1 MEGGGKIL
9 NISFNHGRTTF
20 VTATDKGFTMY
31 RVNPLQKICD
41 RNLGGGLSIAVQL
54 FETNFFGLVG
64 GGDNP
69 LHPVNQ
75 FVLWNDYPAP
85 NGAPVYQITEKDKIV
100 AVKLNHDIVA
110 LVTRKTA
117 TLYSLKDMSV
127 VKKIKTGN
135 NPDGVCDLSSI
146 KGTIFLCP
154 GQETG
159 TVIVC
164 DYKLGTE
171 RVMNCCSHPLKTLS
185 LNTVTDQA
193 DVKHNIT
200 PDSLFTT
207 TSTEGT
213 LIRVFD
219 VAKQTLVK
227 ELRRGSDVCEI
238 HGVNFSPDSR
248 CVSVTSSKN
257 TVHVFSINKEFGNQ
271 SSRAS
276 FLGGYFN
283 SEWSSFGIEFSPIEA
298 TTNPGGP
305 QFQAASSNSNTDSVR
320 HFSCIFPTTPTS
332 DGDAFRLLIVCCDGS
347 YAIHDLQFK
356 DRKTIPRESGLIQ
369 TLPCRAALEVEME

>member
-1 MEGGGKIL
+1 MEAGSKIL

-20 VTATDKGFTMY
+20 VAATDKGFTMY
-31 RVNPLQKICD
+31 RVNPLEKICD

-85 NGAPVYQITEKDKIV
+85 NGAPVLQRTEKDKIV
-100 AVKLNHDIVA
+100 AVKLNHDITA

-127 VKKIKTGN
+127 VKKIKTGT
-135 NPDGVCDLSSI
+135 NPDGICDMSST
-146 KGTIFLCP
+146 KGSVFLCP
-154 GQETG
+154 GQEPG

-164 DYKLGTE
+164 DYKNGTE
-171 RVMNCCSHPLKTLS
+171 RIVSCCSHPLKTIS
-185 LNTVTDQA
+185 LNTVSDQS
-193 DVKHNIT
+193 DMTYNII
-200 PDSLFTT
+200 PDSLFAT

-213 LIRVFD
+213 LVRIFD
-219 VAKQTLVK
+219 VVKQNLVK
-227 ELRRGSDVCEI
+227 ELRRGSDVCDI
-238 HGVNFSPDSR
+238 YGVNFSPDSR
-248 CVSVTSSKN
+248 CISVTSSKN
-257 TVHVFSINKEFGNQ
+257 TVHVFSINKDFGNQ

-283 SEWSSFGIEFSPIEA
+283 SEWSSFGIDFSPIEA

-305 QFQAASSNSNTDSVR
+305 QFQTVSDTNGGESVK
-320 HFSCIFPTTPTS
+320 HYSCIFPTSPTT
-332 DGDAFRLLIVCCDGS
+332 DGDAFRLLVICCDGS

-356 DRKTIPRESGLIQ
+356 DRKTIPRASGLLQ
-369 TLPCRAALEVEME
+369 KLPCRTLEIEME